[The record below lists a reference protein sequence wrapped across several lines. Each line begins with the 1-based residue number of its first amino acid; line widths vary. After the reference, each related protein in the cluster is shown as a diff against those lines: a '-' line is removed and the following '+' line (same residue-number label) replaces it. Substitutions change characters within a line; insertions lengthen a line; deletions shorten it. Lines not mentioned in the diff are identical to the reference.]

1 MNNEPNS
8 EQLKPFQKLWNFNFT
23 MLWFGQLISIIGDSV
38 YGIALGFW
46 VLQKTGSTALMGTL
60 MATSTLPRI
69 VISPFAG
76 VLVDRSNRKAMLVVM
91 DMVRG
96 ICVLLVAVAAY
107 INLIQIWMVF
117 VAGIIISI
125 GSAFFIPSAASS
137 VPDIVPTD
145 KLLKANSAFSM
156 IQTGSG
162 IIGNAA
168 GGFLFQM
175 LGAPLMFLVNGIS
188 YLVGGFATS
197 IINIPKIHHEHP
209 EFNFLADLKTGLK
222 FVWQYRGIRN
232 LMAVASALNF
242 FAVMGIMLYL
252 PLFQK
257 TPKLGAALYGIFI
270 AVFLGGMFLG
280 YLITSIFHIKY
291 SHRFFIF
298 YSFGIISMSAAVLTP
313 VWLIF
318 PIMIVLG
325 FIVGSTNAIL
335 NSFIGATLGIAVPQ
349 AMRGKVFSLI
359 GTIVGG
365 LMPIAYAL
373 GGILAEFI
381 PIRIIISSAFFIT
394 LLIHSSMILS
404 KPIKRLI
411 NFNPETDTIENFR

>member
-1 MNNEPNS
+1 
-8 EQLKPFQKLWNFNFT
+8 
-23 MLWFGQLISIIGDSV
+23 
-38 YGIALGFW
+38 
-46 VLQKTGSTALMGTL
+46 
-60 MATSTLPRI
+60 
-69 VISPFAG
+69 
-76 VLVDRSNRKAMLVVM
+76 
-91 DMVRG
+91 
-96 ICVLLVAVAAY
+96 
-107 INLIQIWMVF
+107 
-117 VAGIIISI
+117 
-125 GSAFFIPSAASS
+125 
-137 VPDIVPTD
+137 
-145 KLLKANSAFSM
+145 
-156 IQTGSG
+156 
-162 IIGNAA
+162 
-168 GGFLFQM
+168 
-175 LGAPLMFLVNGIS
+175 
-188 YLVGGFATS
+188 
-197 IINIPKIHHEHP
+197 
-209 EFNFLADLKTGLK
+209 
-222 FVWQYRGIRN
+222 
-232 LMAVASALNF
+232 MAVASALNF

-291 SHRFFIF
+291 SQRFFIF

-318 PIMIVLG
+318 PVMIVLG

-359 GTIVGG
+359 GTIAGG

>member
-1 MNNEPNS
+1 MNNEPIS
-8 EQLKPFQKLWNFNFT
+8 KQPKQFQKLWNFNFT
-23 MLWFGQLISIIGDSV
+23 MLWFGQLISIVGDSV

-96 ICVLLVAVAAY
+96 ICIILVAVVAY
-107 INLIQIWMVF
+107 MNLIQIWMVF

-137 VPDIVPTD
+137 VPDIVPAD

-175 LGAPLMFLVNGIS
+175 LGAPLMFLINGIS

-209 EFNFLADLKTGLK
+209 EFHFFADLKTGLK

-291 SHRFFIF
+291 SQRFFIF

-318 PIMIVLG
+318 PVMIVLG

-359 GTIVGG
+359 GTIAGG